1 MKNDTTAVSFQD
13 MALPSVVLNQ
23 LEALGF
29 TQPTPIQQMPIPSLL
44 EGNDVLGGSANRH
57 G

>member
-29 TQPTPIQQMPIPSLL
+29 TQPTPIQQQAIPSL
-44 EGNDVLGGSANRH
+44 
-57 G
+57 